1 MIKILTNDGNNNLK
15 ERLQELMPNSKEV
28 KILAGYF
35 HFSGIKELYET
46 LKKLYNEGR
55 LSQEH
60 IKILVGLYNTDKNR
74 NMEKKDRFIQD
85 LTDSIKKSIETAS
98 TGQELDDEDIHE
110 QVRFFVKLLKERIIL
125 IRKTWEPNH
134 SKLYLFKTNET
145 SAPHLFIIGSSN
157 LTRPG
162 LVDQN
167 ELNVVSDDDNGFKKA
182 EDFFDNSWKD
192 AIPLSENDIRRLED
206 TGLEAFETISV

>member
-134 SKLYLFKTNET
+134 SKLYLFKTNER
-145 SAPHLFIIGSSN
+145 SAPNLFIIGSSN
-157 LTRPG
+157 LTRAG

-167 ELNVVSDDDNGFKKA
+167 ELNVVSDDDNGFKKV
-182 EDFFDNSWKD
+182 ENLFNESWKD

-206 TGLEAFETISV
+206 TGLKAFETISV

>member
-145 SAPHLFIIGSSN
+145 FAPHLFIIGSSN

-167 ELNVVSDDDNGFKKA
+167 ELNVVSDDDNGFKKV
-182 EDFFDNSWKD
+182 ENLFNESWKD

-206 TGLEAFETISV
+206 TGLKAFRNN